1 MMASI
6 FSARTYVKFCQ
17 ETTLHGLKHT
27 VSEQFHWVERLLW
40 FILTCAAFLGAVY
53 CALRQLSRYNSEP
66 VVVSLRRDYRSWW
79 TVFPAV
85 TACFLDRVQ
94 RAKAQDTIE
103 MLWNVTKES
112 NPGRYQYYLGF
123 IELVS
128 DVSFRTNLQNFWKY
142 QTDETVKGVDLL
154 QLALDVHPTF
164 PLKVMVSKQDK
175 EVQWVPVMTEMGM
188 CMTFNSEYAVYQFL
202 LPNVDWSVDQLLKCH
217 YLSGQ
222 CFVRVDSMNN
232 AIKYFVHS
240 PFDIPNALSNPTR
253 EVMPGEELV
262 MDFKAVEIQAAP
274 GVKNLRP
281 EQRRCRY
288 PDEWISD
295 SIRMAKSVTRTAWRA
310 SDAMLRSSSICR
322 RTWLNA
328 PAYLNVPSST
338 TILIQKR
345 SLFVLPF
352 GLDVGLLG
360 VATYYSTRLKRP
372 DPVNVM
378 SIFGP
383 EVGSKEAEAN
393 PDQVVQ
399 CIAHRG
405 AGLDAPE
412 NTLEAFKYCV
422 ERECN
427 FVELD
432 VRTLK
437 DGQLVL
443 LHDQGLQ
450 RLSESSITDVT
461 GLTWEDIKDIDIGVT
476 HPNRQRYKEVKI
488 CLLDAALDYLL
499 EKQVRCIIDVK
510 GDNKEVINGILNTFE
525 ARPALYKSAAV
536 TCFNPATLYQIRKR
550 DPKIVGAISYRPY
563 SFSAQDFD
571 AEHGPTNPR
580 FGDNLPVHVLLRLM
594 DLLHSVLWRWTARW
608 CGVSAVLLHKDTV
621 SLCEVRYWRTLG
633 VRLAGW
639 SVNRPVEK
647 LYWRCVLR
655 APYLANTLAGEKERE
670 REPQVSSERLRSPSN
685 RELLTKLHQNQ

>member
-1 MMASI
+1 MASI

-40 FILTCAAFLGAVY
+40 FIVTCAAFLGAVY

-112 NPGRYQYYLGF
+112 DPHRYQYYLGF

-142 QTDETVKGVDLL
+142 QTDDSVKGVDLL

-164 PLKVMVSKQDK
+164 PLRVMVSKQDK

-202 LPNVDWSVDQLLKCH
+202 LPNVDWSVDQMLKCH

-240 PFDIPNALSNPTR
+240 PFDIPNALSNPTG

-262 MDFKAVEIQAAP
+262 MDFKTVEIQAAS

-295 SIRMAKSVTRTAWRA
+295 SIRAYSFGLCQMHCRSRMAI
-310 SDAMLRSSSICR
+310 MFCGCR
-322 RTWLNA
+322 
-328 PAYLNVPSST
+328 PFFH
-338 TILIQKR
+338 IKG
-345 SLFVLPF
+345 VLPF

-360 VATYYSTRLKRP
+360 IGAYYCTRLKKP

-383 EVGSKEAEAN
+383 ELGSKEAEAN

-461 GLTWEDIKDIDIGVT
+461 TLSWEDIKDIDVGVT
-476 HPNRQRYKEVKI
+476 HPNRQRYKEVKL

-499 EKQVRCIIDVK
+499 EQRVRCIIDVK
-510 GDNKEVINGILNTFE
+510 GDNKEVVNGIIKTFE
-525 ARPALYKSAAV
+525 TRPALYKSAAV

-563 SFSAQDFD
+563 CFSAQDFD

-580 FGDNLPVHVLLRLM
+580 FGDNLPVHVMLRFL
-594 DLLHSVLWRWTARW
+594 DLLHSLLWRWTARW

-655 APYLANTLAGEKERE
+655 APYLANTLAGERE
-670 REPQVSSERLRSPSN
+670 REKEPQVDTQSAVKTQKQDK
-685 RELLTKLHQNQ
+685 ELA